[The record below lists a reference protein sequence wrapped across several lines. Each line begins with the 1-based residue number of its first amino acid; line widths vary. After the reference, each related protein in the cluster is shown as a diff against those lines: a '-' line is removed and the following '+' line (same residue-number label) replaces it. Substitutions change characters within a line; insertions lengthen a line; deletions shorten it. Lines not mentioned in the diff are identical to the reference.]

1 MKGSNSY
8 LVEGFSFESV
18 NAMIIVRSFIEA
30 QSFSCLST
38 TSIWFTWTSGRWLMQ
53 LLQIS
58 STSCR
63 QPHWTFSNGVKS
75 NQFNHVLAM
84 FCCLSFSAELG
95 LIFDF
100 ANARSSAYGDVIMM
114 MSDIMP
120 PWLPLPKRHTR
131 QNSCQIHLLLLTAC
145 QDWKFRFNISIC
157 NSLPIS
163 LRVKCSLLS
172 PCSSVKPIK
181 AWNAV
186 NNVLFANFVFH
197 HLLPNHSMRN
207 VVILCKFYEGNST
220 FNEDLN
226 KLFNR
231 SSNLRH
237 SSDCLDQ
244 DRMDD
249 TLS

>member
-1 MKGSNSY
+1 MLDPLPMVTSSWWCQTSCPHDSLCPNVTPGKTH
-8 LVEGFSFESV
+8 FSFIYCSW
-18 NAMIIVRSFIEA
+18 
-30 QSFSCLST
+30 Q
-38 TSIWFTWTSGRWLMQ
+38 
-53 LLQIS
+53 
-58 STSCR
+58 
-63 QPHWTFSNGVKS
+63 
-75 NQFNHVLAM
+75 LAM
-84 FCCLSFSAELG
+84 VENC
-95 LIFDF
+95 IFVQYCNLQF
-100 ANARSSAYGDVIMM
+100 T
-114 MSDIMP
+114 P
-120 PWLPLPKRHTR
+120 
-131 QNSCQIHLLLLTAC
+131 
-145 QDWKFRFNISIC
+145 NITGSK
-157 NSLPIS
+157 
-163 LRVKCSLLS
+163 VFT
-172 PCSSVKPIK
+172 PCSSVKPIE

-249 TLS
+249 TLSKIYITLHQFTIDLNHKWI

>member
-1 MKGSNSY
+1 MVSNPINSITFFGNVQ
-8 LVEGFSFESV
+8 LCMVFSRAGIDFLLCKCS
-18 NAMIIVRSFIEA
+18 ILCLWWRHHDDVRHHAPMTPFA
-30 QSFSCLST
+30 Q
-38 TSIWFTWTSGRWLMQ
+38 TSHQAKL
-53 LLQIS
+53 IS
-58 STSCR
+58 
-63 QPHWTFSNGVKS
+63 
-75 NQFNHVLAM
+75 A
-84 FCCLSFSAELG
+84 
-95 LIFDF
+95 
-100 ANARSSAYGDVIMM
+100 SSIALD
-114 MSDIMP
+114 
-120 PWLPLPKRHTR
+120 
-131 QNSCQIHLLLLTAC
+131 
-145 QDWKFRFNISIC
+145 
-157 NSLPIS
+157 SLPWWKIAFLVQYCNFQLTPNITGS
-163 LRVKCSLLS
+163 EVFT
-172 PCSSVKPIK
+172 PCNSVKPIK

>member
-1 MKGSNSY
+1 M
-8 LVEGFSFESV
+8 VFSRAGIDFWLCKCS
-18 NAMIIVRSFIEA
+18 ILCLWWRHHDDVRHHAPMTPFA
-30 QSFSCLST
+30 Q
-38 TSIWFTWTSGRWLMQ
+38 TSHQAKL
-53 LLQIS
+53 IS
-58 STSCR
+58 
-63 QPHWTFSNGVKS
+63 
-75 NQFNHVLAM
+75 A
-84 FCCLSFSAELG
+84 
-95 LIFDF
+95 
-100 ANARSSAYGDVIMM
+100 SSIALD
-114 MSDIMP
+114 SL
-120 PWLPLPKRHTR
+120 PW
-131 QNSCQIHLLLLTAC
+131 
-145 QDWKFRFNISIC
+145 WKIAFLFNIAIC

-197 HLLPNHSMRN
+197 HLLPKHSMRN

-220 FNEDLN
+220 FNEDWN

-237 SSDCLDQ
+237 SSDCIDQ
-244 DRMDD
+244 D